1 MSSHKVKTCMNIL
14 LKSNPTYQACL
25 LFALTSLMLVACEKN
40 SSQPPPPEQPAP
52 QVTVATPLVKDVTDW
67 DEFTGRLY
75 AVESVEIQPRVSGY
89 LQSIHFEEGS
99 LVKAGDLLYVID
111 PRPYQAIL
119 DQAKAEL
126 TRARAALELAENDL
140 TRAEKLYKSRAISEE
155 ELDSRGS
162 QKRAAIAALES
173 TLAAIKAAELNVEF
187 THIKAPINGRISRT
201 RITKGNLVTG
211 GDFDASLLTTIV
223 SLDPIYVYF
232 TADEQSVLHYTRM
245 DMAGTRKSSRVTPNP
260 VLLRLADEDEYLH
273 KGKMDFVDNQIDLA
287 TGTMRGRAIV
297 ENPDY
302 ILVPGLFVD
311 VKLLG
316 EGPYEALLIPDSAI
330 SVDQTI
336 RFVYVLDESN
346 TVARRQIKPGNM
358 QYGLRVIRSG
368 LKKED
373 RIIINGIQ
381 RVRAGMKVSPETSTI
396 EISVDQQG

>member
-1 MSSHKVKTCMNIL
+1 MSRLKVKTRMN
-14 LKSNPTYQACL
+14 KSFKSHPAYQASI
-25 LFALTSLMLVACEKN
+25 LFAFILMMLVACEKD
-40 SSQPPPPEQPAP
+40 SPQGPPPEQPAP

-75 AVESVEIQPRVSGY
+75 AVESVEVRPRVSGY

-126 TRARAALELAENDL
+126 TRAKAALELAENDL

-173 TLAAIKAAELNVEF
+173 TLATIKAAELNVEF
-187 THIKAPINGRISRT
+187 THIKSPINGRISRT

-211 GDFDASLLTTIV
+211 GDFESSLLTTIV

-245 DMAGTRKSSRVTPNP
+245 DMAGTRKSSRLTPNP
-260 VLLRLADEDEYLH
+260 VLLRLADEDDYMH

-297 ENPDY
+297 ENPEY
-302 ILVPGLFVD
+302 LLVPGMFAD

-336 RFVYVLDESN
+336 RFVYVLNEND
-346 TVARRQIKPGNM
+346 TVERRQIKPGNT
-358 QYGLRVIRSG
+358 QDGLRIIRSG
-368 LKKED
+368 LNKED

-381 RVRAGMKVSPETSTI
+381 RVRAGMKVSPETSSI
-396 EISVDQQG
+396 AVSVDQQG

>member
-1 MSSHKVKTCMNIL
+1 MNKL
-14 LKSNPTYQACL
+14 FKNHSFYPTRL
-25 LFALTSLMLVACEKN
+25 LFAFVLMMLVACEDN
-40 SSQPPPPEQPAP
+40 SAQSPPLEQPAP
-52 QVTVATPLVKDVTDW
+52 EVTVATPLVKDVTDW
-67 DEFTGRLY
+67 DEFTGRFY
-75 AVESVEIQPRVSGY
+75 AVESVEVRPRVSGY
-89 LQSIHFEEGS
+89 LQSIHYEEGS

-126 TRARAALELAENDL
+126 TRAKAALELAENDL

-173 TLAAIKAAELNVEF
+173 TMATITAAELNVEF
-187 THIKAPINGRISRT
+187 THIKAPISGRISRT
-201 RITKGNLVTG
+201 RVTKGNLVTG
-211 GDFDASLLTTIV
+211 GDFDSSLLTTIV

-245 DMAGTRKSSRVTPNP
+245 DMAGTRKSSRITPNP

-273 KGKMDFVDNQIDLA
+273 KGKMDFVDNQIDRA

-297 ENPDY
+297 ENPEY
-302 ILVPGLFVD
+302 LLIPGMFAD

-336 RFVYVLDESN
+336 RFVYVLDEN
-346 TVARRQIKPGNM
+346 DTVERRQIKPGKM
-358 QYGLRVIRSG
+358 QDGLRVIRSG

-373 RIIINGIQ
+373 RIVINGIQ
-381 RVRAGMKVSPETSTI
+381 RVRAGMKVSPESSTI
-396 EISVDQQG
+396 AISVNEQG

>member
-1 MSSHKVKTCMNIL
+1 MNKL
-14 LKSNPTYQACL
+14 LKDHSLYSTRL
-25 LFALTSLMLVACEKN
+25 LFAFILLMLVACEDN
-40 SSQPPPPEQPAP
+40 SAQAPPPEQPAP

-75 AVESVEIQPRVSGY
+75 AVESVEVRPRVSGY
-89 LQSIHFEEGS
+89 LQSIHYEEGS

-126 TRARAALELAENDL
+126 TRAKAALELAENDL

-173 TLAAIKAAELNVEF
+173 TMATITAAQLNVEF
-187 THIKAPINGRISRT
+187 THIKAPVSGRISRT
-201 RITKGNLVTG
+201 RVTKGNLVTG
-211 GDFDASLLTTIV
+211 GDFDSSLLTTIV

-245 DMAGTRKSSRVTPNP
+245 DMAGTRTSSRITPNP
-260 VLLRLADEDEYLH
+260 VLLRLADEEEYMH

-297 ENPDY
+297 ENPEY
-302 ILVPGLFVD
+302 LLIPGMFAD

-336 RFVYVLDESN
+336 RFVYVLDEN
-346 TVARRQIKPGNM
+346 DTVERRQIKPGKM
-358 QYGLRVIRSG
+358 QDGLRVIRSG
-368 LKKED
+368 LKKDD
-373 RIIINGIQ
+373 RIVINGIQ

-396 EISVDQQG
+396 AISVNGQG